1 MKFKEFVPEFT
12 NASLSLVGIQ
22 GHKKLGYRDIVID
35 PAKKLMIHIRSDTNY
50 LGRIDAKIVNID
62 VFKSNQKVVKPVGVL
77 GVWLQVKT
85 NKLEYNY
92 EKLCDFRFKQ
102 QIICLDW
109 SDELEKIVVGCD
121 DGKLFCATYTR
132 MEPT

>member
-1 MKFKEFVPEFT
+1 
-12 NASLSLVGIQ
+12 
-22 GHKKLGYRDIVID
+22 VID